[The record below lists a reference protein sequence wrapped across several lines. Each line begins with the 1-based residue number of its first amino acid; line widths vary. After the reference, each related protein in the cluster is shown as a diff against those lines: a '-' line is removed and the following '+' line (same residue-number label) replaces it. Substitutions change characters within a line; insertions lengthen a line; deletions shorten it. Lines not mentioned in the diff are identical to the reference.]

1 MNIFGFRPF
10 KGRFNLGNSEDIP
23 TNTDGTLIGAVKK
36 INNNLSAKIGT
47 ESGSVGSYTT
57 QSVEKIS
64 YDNTNQ
70 QLILKVNGADTPVPF
85 SSGELNEL
93 QCYFAGAG
101 TAPQTRSVTITK
113 NCKAKMYDVVIGW
126 VGTTNIST
134 ASISGT
140 AIKSQSS
147 SVVGS
152 VSPNQEAY
160 VRFTKW
166 NLELQPGTFTITT
179 VHMSPIQH
187 HCIALVSD

>member
-1 MNIFGFRPF
+1 MIFQTIIIFTLRNSNLTAQNDKPFRF
-10 KGRFNLGNSEDIP
+10 DYQ
-23 TNTDGTLIGAVKK
+23 
-36 INNNLSAKIGT
+36 NNQYGYVV
-47 ESGSVGSYTT
+47 ESG
-57 QSVEKIS
+57 
-64 YDNTNQ
+64 
-70 QLILKVNGADTPVPF
+70 GADTFFPF
-85 SSGELNEL
+85 KSGELQEL
-93 QCYFAGAG
+93 LCYFAGAG

-113 NCKAKMYDVVIGW
+113 ACTAKMYDVVIGW

-166 NLELQPGTFTITT
+166 NLELQPGTFTIYT